1 METQRQKKVARLLQK
16 DLGEIVSN
24 FVRDKMLNAM
34 ITVTKVIPTS
44 DFSIAKVYLSIFTA
58 ADKQRTLQEI
68 VKHEKEIR
76 HQLGNRIR
84 HQLRIVPELLFF
96 EDDTLDYM
104 EKIETLLQQ

>member
-24 FVRDKMLNAM
+24 LVRDRMTNVM
-34 ITVTKVIPTS
+34 VTVTKVIPTS
-44 DFSIAKVYLSIFTA
+44 DFSIAKVYFSLFTV
-58 ADKQRTLQEI
+58 ADKQQILKEI
-68 VKHEKEIR
+68 TKYEKEIR

-104 EKIETLLQQ
+104 EKIDSLLQQ